1 MRCLNY
7 CVKEGTPVYCGKGGR
22 VILYWTAFQGFLV
35 MLVWTQ
41 EYYTETPRSS
51 PKPRQFFRRECNAFP
66 RLFIENKLKY
76 KIETFNNNV
85 PLHALNIC
93 SIPYAIFYVC

>member
-7 CVKEGTPVYCGKGGR
+7 CVKEGTPVYCGKRGR

-35 MLVWTQ
+35 MLVRCVSLGSSS
-41 EYYTETPRSS
+41 ETISMH
-51 PKPRQFFRRECNAFP
+51 FHVCLLEIN
-66 RLFIENKLKY
+66 Y
-76 KIETFNNNV
+76 KVETFNNNV
-85 PLHALNIC
+85 SLHASYVY